1 MSTEHAVWAMIKDET
16 KSEKVRAVLS
26 RTLLAAYWFQTT
38 ELESAIDHEGDKVSI
53 CIADCGCVSSPLY
66 QLLDGNGDLIEAWH
80 DPLRVLESFKE
91 ITDARET

>member
-53 CIADCGCVSSPLY
+53 CIADCGCVSSTIVGIAVVVP
-66 QLLDGNGDLIEAWH
+66 
-80 DPLRVLESFKE
+80 VLTASVW
-91 ITDARET
+91 ITERIVEP